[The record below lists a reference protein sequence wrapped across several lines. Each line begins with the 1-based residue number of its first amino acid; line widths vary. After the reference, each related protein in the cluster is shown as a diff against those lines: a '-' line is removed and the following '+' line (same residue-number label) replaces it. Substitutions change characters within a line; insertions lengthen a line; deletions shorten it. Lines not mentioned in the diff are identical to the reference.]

1 MVTQTPTR
9 ALRTSQHGSALDL
22 AILKTLI
29 YADIFGFPMRDT
41 EIQHFLIGYSA
52 TLHDVQTALKESSD
66 LAVAVECQLPYFALR
81 DRTFPINQRDS
92 RDQASEQLLK
102 VSRFYGTLLAHLP
115 FVRMVALTGALAMR
129 NAGSEADDI
138 DFMLVTS
145 EGRVW
150 TARAAAILLVRLAR
164 LFKVKLCPNYV
175 LAQSALYQNRQDLFI
190 AHELAQMIPLSGLSV
205 YEAMRAENAWA
216 LTLLPNAAH
225 PLYTERDCSSRGIGR
240 ILQRVTEFLLS
251 GPPGDVFERWEKNRK
266 IRKFA
271 ADSRKAHS
279 AAQIDG
285 QQVKGH
291 FNDYGYPTLERYA
304 ARLKSYDLEIE
315 E

>member
-9 ALRTSQHGSALDL
+9 ALRTSQHRSALDL

-41 EIQHFLIGYSA
+41 EIHHFLIGYSA
-52 TLHDVQTALKESSD
+52 TLDDVQTALKESPELTID
-66 LAVAVECQLPYFALR
+66 VECQSPYFALR

-92 RDQASEQLLK
+92 RDQASARLLK
-102 VSRFYGTLLAHLP
+102 QSRFYGTLLAHLP

-129 NAGSEADDI
+129 NAGTETDDI

-150 TARAAAILLVRLAR
+150 TARAGAILLVRIAR

-175 LAQSALYQNRQDLFI
+175 LAQSALHQNRQNLFI

-205 YEAMRAENAWA
+205 YESMRAENSWA
-216 LTLLPNAAH
+216 LALLPNAAH

-240 ILQRVTEFLLS
+240 ILQRAAEIMLS
-251 GPPGDVFERWEKNRK
+251 GPLGNAFERCAYRWTAGEGAFQRL
-266 IRKFA
+266 RLSDA
-271 ADSRKAHS
+271 R
-279 AAQIDG
+279 
-285 QQVKGH
+285 
-291 FNDYGYPTLERYA
+291 TLCCRSEA
-304 ARLKSYDLEIE
+304 L
-315 E
+315 